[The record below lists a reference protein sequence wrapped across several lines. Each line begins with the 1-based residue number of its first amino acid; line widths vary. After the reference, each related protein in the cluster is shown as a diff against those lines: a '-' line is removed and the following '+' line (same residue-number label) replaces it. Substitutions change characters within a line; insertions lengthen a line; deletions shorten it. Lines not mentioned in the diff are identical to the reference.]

1 MKTRSIILFIIIT
14 VIFVIM
20 LLFLQ
25 TILSCK
31 FMFNKLPDNFLSN
44 MKLTLNLIS
53 LIPEGSDINNVIDS
67 IPFSKQIKEFEYY
80 YFILFALII
89 IFSVLFFLLAGFKQG
104 LKWNSISFL
113 VSGIL
118 MIILIVFKWIFFSKQ
133 ILGANLHNALQSGGI
148 NAGIPPEELFAPF
161 LNTIRNIGIL
171 FIGIGI
177 ILIAFLFILR
187 HLEKKKPKK
196 LKKQQKDG
204 NKKRSSE
211 RKKLKT
217 TRKKPLKKIENE
229 QIKIPFK
236 AYSGKKSYI
245 VLSYVHKDM
254 KVVFNIIDKLH
265 KKGYRIW
272 YDEGIELGDKWAE
285 TIGKKI
291 VHCNQL
297 LICISP
303 KSICSRNVRNE
314 IDLAIRENKDM
325 LVVYLE
331 ETRLSS
337 GLKLQ
342 IGSVQHINKFEV
354 KQDMFFNKLCSVL
367 KK

>member
-1 MKTRSIILFIIIT
+1 
-14 VIFVIM
+14 
-20 LLFLQ
+20 
-25 TILSCK
+25 
-31 FMFNKLPDNFLSN
+31 MFNKLPDNFLSN
-44 MKLTLNLIS
+44 IKLTLNLVP
-53 LIPEGSDINNVIDS
+53 LIPDGSDINNVIDS
-67 IPFSKQIKEFEYY
+67 IPFLKQIKEFEYY

-104 LKWNSISFL
+104 LKWNSIVFL

-118 MIILIVFKWIFFSKQ
+118 MIISIVFKWIFSNKQ

-148 NAGIPPEELFAPF
+148 SAGIPPGELFTPF
-161 LNTIRNIGIL
+161 LNTIRNIGFL
-171 FIGIGI
+171 FTGIGI
-177 ILIAFLFILR
+177 ILIGLLFILR
-187 HLEKKKPKK
+187 LLEKKKPKK
-196 LKKQQKDG
+196 LKKQKKDG
-204 NKKRSSE
+204 IKKRSSK

-217 TRKKPLKKIENE
+217 TRKEPLKKIKKIKNE

-236 AYSGKKSYI
+236 AYSGEKSYI

-272 YDEGIELGDKWAE
+272 YDEGLELGDKWAE
-285 TIGKKI
+285 IIGKKI

-297 LICISP
+297 LICLSP
-303 KSICSRNVRNE
+303 DSICSRNVRNE

-325 LVVYLE
+325 LVVYLK

-354 KQDMFFNKLCSVL
+354 KQDMFLNKLCSVL